1 MSAASNKQ
9 AIRRLMEEGVN
20 AGNEKVID
28 ELVASNFTTREADE
42 LRPVGLQ
49 GFKQLA
55 ADFRTAFPDGRFVI
69 EDLVAE
75 GEKVVVWGYFTGT
88 HRGSLEGIPPTGRQ
102 VKVKDVDLYRFE
114 NGKIVEGWQH
124 FDQPGMMMQLGVM
137 GAPGEA
143 R

>member
-1 MSAASNKQ
+1 MSVASNKE

-28 ELVASNFTTREADE
+28 ELVASNFTTREEGE

-75 GEKVVVWGYFTGT
+75 GETVVYWGYFTGT
-88 HRGSLEGIPPTGRQ
+88 HQGPLEGIPPTGKP
-102 VKVKDVDLYRFE
+102 VKVKDVDLFRFE
-114 NGKIVEGWQH
+114 NGKIVETWTH
-124 FDQPGMMMQLGVM
+124 FDQPGMMMQLGVL
-137 GAPGEA
+137 GGPEEE